1 MRPTEFLMETREYQ
15 AVVIGAGPGGYP
27 AAIRLAQLGVK
38 TLCIEKEYFGGVCL
52 NVGCVPSKALIAASK
67 KFKELKGTVQEM
79 GVVLPEGDVSFDMA
93 KTQAWKSSIVE
104 KNTSGVKMLLKGN
117 GADRLFGTARFDG
130 PGALIVETE
139 DGPVRVK
146 GEHIVIATGSRPIEI
161 PGFSYKDD
169 RVMDS
174 TKALDLDHV
183 PERLVV
189 IGGGYIGLEL
199 GTMLAKVGSQ
209 VTVVEMA
216 DQVLP
221 GFDKDVIRV
230 ISRRLKKMGVK
241 VLTGARAMGWEEG
254 DGVAQVKIQNA
265 KGEEQIIEADKIL
278 VTVGRF
284 PNTEQVGLDTLEGL
298 QMDGRFIQIDKQ
310 CKTNIPGV
318 YAIGDVAGQPMLAHK
333 ATHEGEVVAEVIA
346 GHNVQL
352 DHIQV
357 PAVVFVDPEVATA
370 GLQEHEAKEAGYD
383 ILVGK
388 MPFAANAR
396 ALTTGDADGFV
407 KVVVNAA
414 DNRILGV
421 TICGPSASDLIS
433 EASLAV
439 EMQAEALD
447 VALTIH
453 PHPTLGEAVMEATK
467 HAIGEA
473 VHVMNKKKK

>member
-1 MRPTEFLMETREYQ
+1 METREYQ

-117 GADRLFGTARFDG
+117 GADRLFGTAKFDG

>member
-1 MRPTEFLMETREYQ
+1 METREYQ